1 MKKSYCLNYPCNSLI
16 SHNQCRISRPVT
28 YRALSPRKHRVSRL
42 CHLHSGHLY
51 LARPSSATPVL
62 PGCPRPPLSRQAVL
76 GQLCVAST
84 LRHGGVTSCTT
95 RLIGHD
101 MHAFVTAVANPCTW
115 WFWNPRAAE
124 IHTTARV
131 SGLQADIL
139 GPLCSYSVLRRV
151 PSAR

>member
-1 MKKSYCLNYPCNSLI
+1 MKKGYCLNSPCNSLI
-16 SHNQCRISRPVT
+16 SHNPCRISRPVT
-28 YRALSPRKHRVSRL
+28 YRALSPRKHRVSRQ

-51 LARPSSATPVL
+51 LARPSSATPLL
-62 PGCPRPPLSRQAVL
+62 PGCPLPPLLLPGCTR
-76 GQLCVAST
+76 ST
-84 LRHGGVTSCTT
+84 LS
-95 RLIGHD
+95 RLNPPSRGCHQLYNAAIGHD

-115 WFWNPRAAE
+115 WFWNPRGAE
-124 IHTTARV
+124 THTAARV